1 MNLYHETN
9 QKRWQKAAR
18 KWREMHD
25 RRGTWKLVSTKPD
38 LVLIPQEMEWLQ
50 EVKNKQVCVLGSG
63 DNLVVFALAGMG
75 AAVTSVDISEAQLEN
90 AERRARELELNITFQ
105 CGDVADLAMIADRT
119 FDFVYTGGHVA
130 IWVAD
135 LQQYYREATRILQP
149 GGLFIINEYHP
160 IRRIWADTPGA
171 LSVKHSY
178 FNRGPHYYEVAEGL
192 FDEESGDIPS
202 YEFNW
207 TLADYVNA
215 VMKTDSEILAFE
227 EYGDD
232 PEGFETAPM
241 GGLPNHFLLLAR
253 KNGID

>member
-105 CGDVADLAMIADRT
+105 CADVADLAMIADRT

-149 GGLFIINEYHP
+149 GGLFIINK
-160 IRRIWADTPGA
+160 R
-171 LSVKHSY
+171 
-178 FNRGPHYYEVAEGL
+178 
-192 FDEESGDIPS
+192 
-202 YEFNW
+202 
-207 TLADYVNA
+207 
-215 VMKTDSEILAFE
+215 
-227 EYGDD
+227 
-232 PEGFETAPM
+232 
-241 GGLPNHFLLLAR
+241 
-253 KNGID
+253 

>member
-1 MNLYHETN
+1 M
-9 QKRWQKAAR
+9 
-18 KWREMHD
+18 
-25 RRGTWKLVSTKPD
+25 
-38 LVLIPQEMEWLQ
+38 LIPQEIKWLQ

-105 CGDVADLAMIADRT
+105 CADVADLAMIADRT

-130 IWVAD
+130 VWVAD
-135 LQQYYREATRILQP
+135 LQQYYGAATRILQP
-149 GGLFIINEYHP
+149 GGLFLINEYHP
-160 IRRIWADTPGA
+160 FRRIWADPPDA

-178 FNRGPHYYEVAEGL
+178 FNRGPHCYEVAEGL

-207 TLADYVNA
+207 TIADYVNA
-215 VMKTDSEILAFE
+215 VMKTDSEILRLKSMAMT
-227 EYGDD
+227 
-232 PEGFETAPM
+232 PKASKPPPWEGCPIISC
-241 GGLPNHFLLLAR
+241 L
-253 KNGID
+253 